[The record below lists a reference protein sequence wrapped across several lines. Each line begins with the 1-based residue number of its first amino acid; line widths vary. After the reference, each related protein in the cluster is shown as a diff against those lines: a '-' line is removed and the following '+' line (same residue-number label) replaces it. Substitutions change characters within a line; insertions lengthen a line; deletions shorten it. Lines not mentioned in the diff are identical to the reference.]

1 MKAHAQHP
9 SIQELKARESE
20 VQGHCWLLSELKA
33 SLGYVNPFPERKK
46 KGEKRIILEANA
58 FIIIKY
64 VKILGAVKTVSA
76 VKSLMKHFIFWTSFN
91 KEFQEGIHV
100 ILYDSL
106 LIASKRT
113 AASRP

>member
-1 MKAHAQHP
+1 MKAHAQNP

-20 VQGHCWLLSELKA
+20 VQGHRWLLSELKA
-33 SLGYVNPFPERKK
+33 SLGYVNPFSKRKT
-46 KGEKRIILEANA
+46 GEKRILSEASA
-58 FIIIKY
+58 FIIMKY

-76 VKSLMKHFIFWTSFN
+76 VKSLMKHFIFWTSSN
-91 KEFQEGIHV
+91 NDFQEGIHV

>member
-1 MKAHAQHP
+1 M
-9 SIQELKARESE
+9 
-20 VQGHCWLLSELKA
+20 
-33 SLGYVNPFPERKK
+33 
-46 KGEKRIILEANA
+46 EANA
-58 FIIIKY
+58 FIIMKY

-76 VKSLMKHFIFWTSFN
+76 VKSLMKHFIFWTLFN